1 VGQRLARYEE
11 LERQL
16 REHNVV
22 ERLKQVDEDASFWVA
37 WALNMIQS
45 FNEWTQPLL
54 DIPMHNVEAVYRDLD
69 RLVREGPQT
78 QFEME
83 GDATLPFMEDNGYV
97 ERVMLEFTKVATGAT
112 VKLAGFEITERGA
125 QLYAELNRGLA

>member
-1 VGQRLARYEE
+1 MNQTAVERLVGQRLARYEE

-45 FNEWTQPLL
+45 FNEWTQPL
-54 DIPMHNVEAVYRDLD
+54 
-69 RLVREGPQT
+69 
-78 QFEME
+78 
-83 GDATLPFMEDNGYV
+83 
-97 ERVMLEFTKVATGAT
+97 
-112 VKLAGFEITERGA
+112 
-125 QLYAELNRGLA
+125 